1 MNLERR
7 RNPGKSNTG
16 RRDLAAGAADHLRRE
31 QYRWAAWAA
40 LLLGLLVFAGCG
52 ADGRGAGDSDG
63 AAYPEPQYARLTA
76 IAEDIEALWTAV
88 APPDWATE
96 GARSAA
102 WLEALDALV
111 EVPGRGSADPP
122 VSTVAVLGGDLG
134 SVGEDV
140 VVTVTPAPT
149 VYVAPPP
156 TAPSAYANLDTSA
169 QLSEAQMV
177 DLLRQAGFD
186 EYTWP
191 AALAVSWCESR
202 FSPNATG
209 GASEKGLFQIH
220 PIHYDSSYDPLSNV
234 RAAYRISSAG
244 YDWSAWSCKPW

>member
-1 MNLERR
+1 M
-7 RNPGKSNTG
+7 
-16 RRDLAAGAADHLRRE
+16 AAGATDHLRRE
-31 QYRWAAWAA
+31 QYRWAGWAA
-40 LLLGLLVFAGCG
+40 ILLALLFFAGCG

-76 IAEDIEALWTAV
+76 IAEDIEAIWTAI
-88 APPDWATE
+88 ATPE
-96 GARSAA
+96 SGDLDAAHSAA

-111 EVPGRGSADPP
+111 GVPGRGSADSP

-134 SVGEDV
+134 SVGEGV

-156 TAPSAYANLDTSA
+156 TAPPSYANLDTSA

-202 FSPNATG
+202 WSPNATG

-220 PIHYDSSYDPLSNV
+220 PIHFDSTYDPLENML
-234 RAAYRISSAG
+234 AAYRISSGG
-244 YDWSAWSCKPW
+244 YDWSAWSCRP